1 MRTRGPV
8 TLRAA
13 AEAMDPEDAVA
24 WLLDIVE
31 GQAGHDP
38 GGIAT
43 LMRWGFRAQEARLLS
58 LLLAAGPTG
67 LSHDRI
73 QTGISVTGEPVMP
86 DHARVVILKTRRHL
100 LRLGWPVWVSSIWGF
115 GYCADAAPDFAPPVF
130 GGE

>member
-1 MRTRGPV
+1 MTRQAK

-31 GQAGHDP
+31 TQAGHDP

-43 LMRWGFRAQEARLLS
+43 MIRWGFRAQEARLLS

-67 LSHDRI
+67 LSHDRVQI
-73 QTGISVTGEPVMP
+73 GMSVTGEPVTP
-86 DHARVVILKTRRHL
+86 DHARVVIRRIKRHL
-100 LRLGWPVWVSSIWGF
+100 LSLGWPVSIISLWGV
-115 GYCADAAPDFAPPVF
+115 GYCADHPPGFAPPAY